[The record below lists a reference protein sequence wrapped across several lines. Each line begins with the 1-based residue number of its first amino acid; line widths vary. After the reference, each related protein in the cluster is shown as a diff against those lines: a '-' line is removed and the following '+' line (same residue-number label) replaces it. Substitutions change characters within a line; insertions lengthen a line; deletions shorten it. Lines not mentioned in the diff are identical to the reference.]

1 VDISRTPART
11 PPRDDLG
18 RVLGGFGEP
27 FGTVLGWFGS
37 PGVVQM
43 DMKIDTFRGKPRSP
57 PQDMPRK
64 ALGRVL
70 GQFGDFGEGFRRV
83 SERFFKH
90 FSINLVRF
98 SCGILG
104 NPREGD

>member
-1 VDISRTPART
+1 MKKGGKLEAWGSPNGDENGRISWTFHAPPPRT

-18 RVLGGFGEP
+18 KVLGGFGGP

-70 GQFGDFGEGFRRV
+70 GRFGDFWG
-83 SERFFKH
+83 RF
-90 FSINLVRF
+90 
-98 SCGILG
+98 
-104 NPREGD
+104 